1 MNSILSLRDLCK
13 SFGALKA
20 SNDVSLD
27 VYENEILG
35 IIGPNGAGK
44 TTLFNVIVGIYRP
57 DSGDV
62 TFRGRSIKNLLPHDI
77 CRIGVTK
84 TAQIVHPFLSL
95 TVREN
100 ILVALMFG
108 RNLNK
113 KDSEKEADR
122 IMDFLGL
129 ADVQDSHSAAISLP
143 KRRKLELARALG
155 TGAEV
160 ILMDENLAGLN
171 PVELEEGMEI
181 IRELK
186 RRGKTIV
193 IVEHIMKAIMG
204 VCERAVVLN
213 YGEKIAEGTP
223 FEVCSD
229 EKVITAYLGER
240 ICCQSSI

>member
-1 MNSILSLRDLCK
+1 MKSILSLRGLCK
-13 SFGALKA
+13 TFGALKA
-20 SNDVSLD
+20 SNDLTFD

-57 DSGDV
+57 DEGDIA
-62 TFRGRSIKNLLPHDI
+62 FRGRSIKNLLPHEI
-77 CRIGVTK
+77 CRIGITK
-84 TAQIVHPFLSL
+84 TAQIVHPFLTL

-108 RNLNK
+108 RNLGK
-113 KDSEKEADR
+113 KESEREADQ
-122 IMDFLGL
+122 IMEFLGL
-129 ADVQDSHSAAISLP
+129 TEVQNMHSATISLP

-155 TGAEV
+155 TGAEI

-171 PVELEEGMEI
+171 PVELDEGMEI

-204 VCERAVVLN
+204 VCERTIVLN

-240 ICCQSSI
+240 ICSQ

>member
-1 MNSILSLRDLCK
+1 MSGILSVRNVSK
-13 SFGALKA
+13 TFGALRA
-20 SNDVSLD
+20 SNNVSFDVR
-27 VYENEILG
+27 ENEILG

-44 TTLFNVIVGIYRP
+44 TTLFNVIVGIHKA
-57 DSGDV
+57 DTGDIL
-62 TFRGRSIKNLLPHDI
+62 FKGKSIKNLRPHEI
-77 CRIGVTK
+77 CRVGITK
-84 TAQIVHPFLSL
+84 TSQIVHPFLTL
-95 TVREN
+95 TVKEN

-108 RNLNK
+108 HNLNK
-113 KDSEKEADR
+113 RASEKKADE
-122 IMDFLGL
+122 IMEFLGL
-129 ADVQDSHSAAISLP
+129 TEVRAMHSATISLP

-181 IRELK
+181 IKELK

-204 VCERAVVLN
+204 VCERAIVLN

-223 FEVCSD
+223 VEVCSD
-229 EKVITAYLGER
+229 ETVVTAYLGER
-240 ICCQSSI
+240 ICSQ

>member
-1 MNSILSLRDLCK
+1 MNNILSILGLCK
-13 SFGALKA
+13 TFGALKA
-20 SNDVSLD
+20 VNDVTFD

-57 DSGDV
+57 DGGDI
-62 TFRGRSIKNLLPHDI
+62 TFRGRSIKNLLPHNI
-77 CRIGVTK
+77 CRIGITK
-84 TAQIVHPFLSL
+84 TSQIVHPFLTL
-95 TVREN
+95 TVKEN
-100 ILVALMFG
+100 ILVANMFG
-108 RNLNK
+108 QNLNK
-113 KDSEKEADR
+113 RESEKKADE
-122 IMDFLGL
+122 IMEFLGL
-129 ADVQDSHSAAISLP
+129 TDVMNMHSATISLL

-186 RRGKTIV
+186 RRGKTLV

-204 VCERAVVLN
+204 VCERTVVLN

-223 FEVCSD
+223 YEVCSD
-229 EKVITAYLGER
+229 ERVITAYLGEK
-240 ICCQSSI
+240 ICCQ

>member
-1 MNSILSLRDLCK
+1 MNSILSLRGMSK
-13 SFGALKA
+13 TFGALKA
-20 SNDVSLD
+20 SNDLTFD

-57 DSGDV
+57 DQGDI
-62 TFRGRSIKNLLPHDI
+62 TFRDRSIKNLLPHEI
-77 CRIGVTK
+77 CRIGITK
-84 TAQIVHPFLSL
+84 TAQIVHPFLTL

-108 RNLNK
+108 RNLGK
-113 KDSEKEADR
+113 KESEKEADR
-122 IMDFLGL
+122 IMEFLSL
-129 ADVQDSHSAAISLP
+129 TDAQHMHSATISLQ

-155 TGAEV
+155 TGAEI

-204 VCERAVVLN
+204 VCERAIVLN

-229 EKVITAYLGER
+229 EKVITAYLGEK
-240 ICCQSSI
+240 ICSQ